1 MSNNSRMNFIELITR
16 YEIEIPMLQRDYAY
30 GRANESE
37 KRKNFLENLKNY
49 LKNGGHEL
57 DFIYGTV
64 NGDKLILL
72 DGQQRITTLFL
83 LNWYLALKSGN
94 YEDFKEKISKNGKSK
109 FSYNTRNSSKDF
121 CDYLIE
127 KRDTI
132 FDNSENDNS
141 LSACIK
147 DDKDFLHHW
156 SWDPTI
162 DSMLNMIDD
171 IHKTFEDVDSEAYSN
186 LNKLT
191 FNFLNLADYKLT
203 DDLYVKMNSRGKP
216 LTRFENL
223 KSKWLKLC
231 DELDKPENVDKKTKI
246 GLGKDN
252 SLRSYVAKKLD
263 QDWLDAFWSLKQED
277 IKKLK
282 DYEEF
287 DTDIIDNMMLNFISV
302 LAINYRILEK
312 LDGEEAKEISA
323 LMNDKSKELGNTISY
338 SKLLDIL
345 NDDNGEFTFEL
356 IKCFDAFCENGKWNY
371 FTEDIPTF
379 NEKDIIDTILDD
391 HNKDME
397 YEKKV
402 KFFALTK
409 CLLIDNKDNVRV
421 NRWMRFACNVISN
434 SYFIANSVN
443 TYING
448 IAAINDMFDKNIIE
462 KSSSDEIENYPS
474 IDNLQINEELIKI
487 ELSKDKEWADLLI
500 LAENELQYFEGRL
513 RYPLIDCANEKIDNF
528 KTYLEKL
535 RLIFGKKG
543 CTCEKELIMAVLSK
557 GDYTLG
563 YKSNQSLLKNDAR
576 DNSWRRF
583 LKEKQETEV
592 PDTDDKRDYF
602 KQVIDDLIKDPN
614 FDSSNVK
621 KSLKQIASA
630 YKPKEKDWRWYLI
643 QLLNDFKFGEDFSF
657 GNDRCIR
664 FRDDEIDLLPGT
676 AITGYH
682 SELYTL
688 YYYCQLKDK
697 GFEVKYHLTKTEGE
711 RPYIEFK
718 DSYKITCEDRNYFK
732 ISDNNGNE
740 KESKVNFD
748 NLESELENL

>member
-1 MSNNSRMNFIELITR
+1 MNFIELITR

-83 LNWYLALKSGN
+83 LHWYLALKFKN
-94 YEDFKEKISKNGKSK
+94 YGDFKEKISKDGKSR

-127 KRDTI
+127 KGDTI
-132 FDNSENDNS
+132 FENSKYNS
-141 LSACIK
+141 ISACIK

-162 DSMLNMIDD
+162 DSMLNMLDD
-171 IHKTFEDVDSEAYSN
+171 IYETFEDVDSEAYSK
-186 LNKLT
+186 LDKLT

-231 DELDKPENVDKKTKI
+231 DELDKPENIDKKTKI
-246 GLGKDN
+246 GLGKDDF
-252 SLRSYVAKKLD
+252 LRSYVAKKLD

-345 NDDNGEFTFEL
+345 NDDDGEFTFEL

-409 CLLIDNKDNVRV
+409 YLISDKKDNVDV
-421 NRWMRFACNVISN
+421 NQWMRFACNVISN

-448 IAAINDMFDKNIIE
+448 IAAINHILPNYLNKEFDKF
-462 KSSSDEIENYPS
+462 KKNYPS
-474 IDNLQINEELIKI
+474 IDNLQIQEEVLKI
-487 ELSKDKEWADLLI
+487 ELSKDEEWADLLI
-500 LAENELQYFEGRL
+500 EAEEKLQYFEGRL

-621 KSLKQIASA
+621 ESLKQIASA
-630 YKPKEKDWRWYLI
+630 YIPEEKDWRWYLI
-643 QLLNDFKFGEDFSF
+643 QLLAKSNDFKFGEAFSF

-676 AITGYH
+676 AITGFH

-688 YYYCQLKDK
+688 YYYCQLKNK
-697 GFEVKYHLTKTEGE
+697 GFEVEYRLKKTEGE
-711 RPYIEFK
+711 KPYIEFK

-732 ISDNNGNE
+732 ISDKNGNE

-748 NLESELENL
+748 NLESELKNL

>member
-94 YEDFKEKISKNGKSK
+94 YEDFKEKISKDGKSR

-127 KRDTI
+127 KGGTI
-132 FDNSENDNS
+132 FENSKYNS
-141 LSACIK
+141 ISTCIK

-162 DSMLNMIDD
+162 DSMLNMLDD
-171 IHKTFEDVDSEAYSN
+171 IYETFEDVDSEAYSN

-231 DELDKPENVDKKTKI
+231 DELDKLENVDKKTKI
-246 GLGKDN
+246 GLGKDD

-277 IKKLK
+277 IKKLEN
-282 DYEEF
+282 DEEF

-312 LDGEEAKEISA
+312 LDGEETKEISA
-323 LMNDKSKELGNTISY
+323 LMNAKSKELGNTISY

-356 IKCFDAFCENGKWNY
+356 IKCFDAFCKNRKWNY
-371 FTEDIPTF
+371 FTKDIPTF

-409 CLLIDNKDNVRV
+409 YLISDKKDNVDV
-421 NRWMRFACNVISN
+421 NQWMRFACNVISN

-487 ELSKDKEWADLLI
+487 ELSKDKKWADLLI

-513 RYPLIDCANEKIDNF
+513 RYPLIDCANKEIDDF

-583 LKEKQETEV
+583 LKEEQKTEGT
-592 PDTDDKRDYF
+592 DTDKRDYF
-602 KQVIDDLIKDPN
+602 KAVIDDDKFNPSIVKD
-614 FDSSNVK
+614 
-621 KSLKQIASA
+621 SLKQIASA
-630 YKPKEKDWRWYLI
+630 YIPEEKDWRWYLI
-643 QLLNDFKFGEDFSF
+643 QLLAKSNDFKFGEDFSF

-688 YYYCQLKDK
+688 YYYYQLKDAFK
-697 GFEVKYHLTKTEGE
+697 DDIKYYLKKTEGE
-711 RPYIEFK
+711 KPYIEFK

-732 ISDNNGNE
+732 ISDKNGNE

-748 NLESELENL
+748 NLESELEKL